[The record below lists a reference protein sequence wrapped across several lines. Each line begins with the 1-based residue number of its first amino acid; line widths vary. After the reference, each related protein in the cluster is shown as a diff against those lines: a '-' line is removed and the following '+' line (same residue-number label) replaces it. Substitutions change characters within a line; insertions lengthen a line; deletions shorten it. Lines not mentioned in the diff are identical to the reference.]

1 MKIFLVLVSL
11 SLVMSFMMSGC
22 ALKTAGKTVPSVLPV
37 SETEAKSAPPAQ
49 TPVSNPSDSF
59 VWDFGQIKQGTEV
72 NHVFTI
78 TNESQQPIKIKDIN
92 TSCGCTASD
101 VKKKDLA
108 PGESTEIGV
117 TFKSSGYS
125 GPVQQFVYVHTD
137 KPEDSILK
145 LTIKAEVIK

>member
-1 MKIFLVLVSL
+1 MRNFLVLVSL
-11 SLVMSFMMSGC
+11 GFVVSFMASGC
-22 ALKTAGKTVPSVLPV
+22 ALKTMGKSVPSALPV
-37 SETEAKSAPPAQ
+37 SETAGNVVQPVQTSVPKPAD
-49 TPVSNPSDSF
+49 PF

-92 TSCGCTASD
+92 TSCGCTASE

-137 KPEDSILK
+137 KPEDPILK